1 MRVIAILVFLVGI
14 ALAGG
19 GAYYAS
25 KYLER
30 YQTQVADAKPGLE
43 TVDVVVATADMHY
56 GQELSGKQLKFT
68 PWPKAS
74 VPDGAFT
81 DGEKLMGLD
90 GNVKRT
96 VLQPIKAGEPIL
108 ASKVTKLGDKPRL
121 AFNLTEGKR
130 AFSFAINATTAVAGF
145 VQAGDRVDLLL
156 TRDIEGQ
163 MRTEVFMQNVKII
176 AIDQDTDAS
185 SRGARIGRLATI
197 EVDPI
202 DVQKL
207 TIAQSSGKFSLALRG
222 VNDDL
227 QDPSQLTPMTSAD
240 LFGEKVEEVKPVI
253 EKNTVRVRKGGQV
266 ESVEID

>member
-1 MRVIAILVFLVGI
+1 MRAIAILVFLVGI

-25 KYLER
+25 KYFER
-30 YQTQVADAKPGLE
+30 YQSMAAESKPSIE
-43 TVDVVVATADMHY
+43 TVDIVVATVDMDFGHK
-56 GQELSGKQLKFT
+56 LSGKQLKFT
-68 PWPKAS
+68 PWPTAS
-74 VPDGAFT
+74 LPEGAFT

-90 GNVKRT
+90 GDIKRT

-108 ASKVTKLGDKPRL
+108 ASKVTKLGATPRL

-156 TRDIEGQ
+156 TRDIDGQ
-163 MRTEVFMQNVKII
+163 MRTVVFMQNVKII

-222 VNDDL
+222 VNDDV
-227 QDPSQLTPMTSAD
+227 QDPAQLTPMTSSD

-253 EKNTVRVRKGGQV
+253 QKNTVRVRKGGEVQ
-266 ESVEID
+266 SVEID